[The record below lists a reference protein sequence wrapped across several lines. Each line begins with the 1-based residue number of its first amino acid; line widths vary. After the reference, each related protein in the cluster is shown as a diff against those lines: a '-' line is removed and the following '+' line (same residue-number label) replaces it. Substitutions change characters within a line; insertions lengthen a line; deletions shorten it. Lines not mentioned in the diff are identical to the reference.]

1 MKMRWTK
8 ILAALGMCL
17 LMAAMNP
24 VKGQV
29 AADTLNTQAKAKTLE
44 VLKKIIEATTHN
56 KENSRDSLLENQND
70 VDGFIIVDETRT
82 KSGRDFYECFQN
94 LWDTPANIHDYT
106 ITIQELPDR
115 LMTTQISVLVN
126 DNIAYRSMMQSRY
139 EIIESQAGE
148 AVSNCMTMLTN
159 YNEIFKDLNTP
170 DMDNSKTP

>member
-8 ILAALGMCL
+8 TLTALGICL

-24 VKGQV
+24 VNGQV
-29 AADTLNTQAKAKTLE
+29 ADTTNAQAKAKTLE
-44 VLKKIIEATTHN
+44 VIRRIIETTTHN

-94 LWDTPANIHDYT
+94 LWDTPTNIHDYT

-115 LMTTQISVLVN
+115 LMTTQINVLVN
-126 DNIAYRSMMQSRY
+126 DNIAYRAIIQSRY
-139 EIIESQAGE
+139 EIIESQAE
-148 AVSNCMTMLTN
+148 DAVSRCMAILTN
-159 YNEIFKDLNTP
+159 YEEIFRDLNTP